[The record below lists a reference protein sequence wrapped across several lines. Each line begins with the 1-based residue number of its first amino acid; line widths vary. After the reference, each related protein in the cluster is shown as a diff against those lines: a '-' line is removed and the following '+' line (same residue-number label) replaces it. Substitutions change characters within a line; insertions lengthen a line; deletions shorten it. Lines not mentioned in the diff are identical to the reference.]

1 MSSTANKQVKV
12 SGKRKHLEMVDMA
25 AAVDEDVPHS
35 SQDAIR
41 KKSAHARPQSSSGKV
56 NYI

>member
-12 SGKRKHLEMVDMA
+12 SGKRKHLEMVEMA

-35 SQDAIR
+35 S
-41 KKSAHARPQSSSGKV
+41 
-56 NYI
+56 